1 LNSDQ
6 NKLLVID
13 AKATAII
20 YALCEEDRQKV
31 RRANE
36 TEAKDSREDNDKPE
50 FKKKSMGTVVFE
62 PITVINLFP

>member
-1 LNSDQ
+1 
-6 NKLLVID
+6 VID

-36 TEAKDSREDNDKPE
+36 MDAKDSMEDNDTPE
-50 FKKKSMGTVVFE
+50 FKKKSLGPVVFE

>member
-1 LNSDQ
+1 M
-6 NKLLVID
+6 ID
-13 AKATAII
+13 AKATATI
-20 YALCEEDRQKV
+20 YALCEEDRQRV

-36 TEAKDSREDNDKPE
+36 TDDKDSTEDNDTPE